1 MRLSGAVEALESA
14 PIIYELDIYELDIVR
29 EEDVIDEQLRAA
41 IQRDGIVIYRLDG

>member
-14 PIIYELDIYELDIVR
+14 PIIYELDIVR